1 MKTQNFFD
9 RHPIQKWDLCK
20 DDTTQELFL
29 GTPEKCERWAKI
41 KEREENKLKQIKM
54 INHE

>member
-41 KEREENKLKQIKM
+41 KEREENKLKQIKT